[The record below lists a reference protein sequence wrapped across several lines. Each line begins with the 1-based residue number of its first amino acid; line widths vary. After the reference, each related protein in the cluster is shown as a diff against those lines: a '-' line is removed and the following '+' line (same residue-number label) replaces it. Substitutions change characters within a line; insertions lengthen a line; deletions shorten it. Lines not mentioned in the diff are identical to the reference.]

1 MTILFVLDYDDTLFP
16 STEYSK
22 RRFFHDYEKI
32 KLKIILENLFA
43 NLEKFGNILL
53 LTNANLEWVKLTS
66 LDFFGY
72 DISKRVFT
80 FCAKENLERY
90 YPIANWKKIYLEKF
104 LPATNYTHILGFGDA
119 LSDRDAILH
128 FSNNY
133 LTKNFK
139 FINNPTFEKLIM
151 SLKTVMENLNQY
163 IFTEE
168 QLDWMIEIKSL
179 ETE

>member
-22 RRFFHDYEKI
+22 GRFFYDYERE
-32 KLKIILENLFA
+32 KLKLILDKLFS

-66 LDFFGY
+66 LDFFDY
-72 DISKRVFT
+72 DISKRIFT
-80 FCAKENLERY
+80 FCAKENLERF
-90 YPIANWKKIYLEKF
+90 YPTANWKKIYLEKF
-104 LPATNYTHILGFGDA
+104 LSANNYSHILGFGDA

-139 FINNPTFEKLIM
+139 FINNPTFERLIM
-151 SLKTVMENLNQY
+151 SLNTIIDNLNKY
-163 IFTEE
+163 IFSEDY
-168 QLDWMIEIKSL
+168 LDLMIEVKSL